1 MPARLR
7 QCLLLLLM
15 CAPPG
20 LPAWAQAPGGPPP
33 SVGIARVEA
42 RPVTESSEFV
52 GRVSAIGR
60 VALTARVTA
69 FLEERQFTEGAE
81 VNEGDLLFRLDQAQF
96 EAEARRQEAVL
107 AEAQSRLA
115 NANIQLQR
123 LQSLVGTPADKRASV
138 DDAVASQRAF
148 AAQVMSAQAQLRLA
162 QINLAYAEI
171 RAPIAGKISR
181 ATVTVGNVV
190 GPTTGPLASI
200 VSQDPMDVLFPVAT
214 RALMELQSRHADRG
228 GVRAMT
234 IRVRL
239 SNGVIH
245 EQAGTID
252 YIDPSVALN
261 TDTIMLRARIPNP
274 PKRAPEPGQ
283 PVDRNLIDG
292 TLVTAIVEGAQPIAA
307 LSIPRSAVLSD
318 QQGNYVFVVGTDDK
332 VEVRRIRLGQST
344 PALAIVTDGLKQGE
358 SVIVE
363 GLQRARPGAA
373 VSPSPVQPP
382 PPPPVG
388 AR

>member
-138 DDAVASQRAF
+138 DDAVASQRA
-148 AAQVMSAQAQLRLA
+148 AAHAR
-162 QINLAYAEI
+162 
-171 RAPIAGKISR
+171 RA
-181 ATVTVGNVV
+181 
-190 GPTTGPLASI
+190 
-200 VSQDPMDVLFPVAT
+200 
-214 RALMELQSRHADRG
+214 
-228 GVRAMT
+228 
-234 IRVRL
+234 
-239 SNGVIH
+239 
-245 EQAGTID
+245 
-252 YIDPSVALN
+252 
-261 TDTIMLRARIPNP
+261 
-274 PKRAPEPGQ
+274 
-283 PVDRNLIDG
+283 VDE
-292 TLVTAIVEGAQPIAA
+292 AWE
-307 LSIPRSAVLSD
+307 VLSD
-318 QQGNYVFVVGTDDK
+318 PDRRAVYDRTRDEMAATDAASQQAPATARGAPK
-332 VEVRRIRLGQST
+332 PRLTVSMPSST
-344 PALAIVTDGLKQGE
+344 VAIAAKRAAAAAAAATATATTSAAKPAVAHTAAPTRAALA
-358 SVIVE
+358 
-363 GLQRARPGAA
+363 ARKTAAAAPSMNAAPRLRVRMPPGTY
-373 VSPSPVQPP
+373 VQPQAWRGRSRDLTQAALTCTQAHTQPGHGPGP
-382 PPPPVG
+382 PLLAPIQG
-388 AR
+388 R